1 MNALKDYLLILAG
14 ILAIFSASALGDWLA
29 STPVI
34 GWLFLTAMGVV
45 PIWAI
50 VLLARKL
57 K

>member
-14 ILAIFSASALGDWLA
+14 VLAIFSASALGDWLA
-29 STPVI
+29 STPII
-34 GWLFLTAMGVV
+34 GWLFLIAMAVV

-50 VLLARKL
+50 VLLGKML

>member
-1 MNALKDYLLILAG
+1 MNALKNYLLIFAG
-14 ILAIFSASALGDWLA
+14 VLAIFSASALGDWLA